1 MTLLATGARPTCTVV
16 TCSRDQAVER
26 QDLAKSHGFG
36 GVRVA
41 LAILEEDWKGDERWE
56 ERRKE
61 GVGGAWHPVR

>member
-1 MTLLATGARPTCTVV
+1 MASLATGVRPTCRVV
-16 TCSRDQAVER
+16 ACSRDQAVEC

-36 GVRVA
+36 GVKLA

-61 GVGGAWHPVR
+61 G